1 MTSTL
6 PDPGLAAASSE
17 AMQTA
22 LAVIEARELFACD
35 EHEVCL
41 CVGSHNDGIYFD
53 LCDKRWR
60 TIEICADGWNI
71 IDNANGPLAA
81 ALDLIAG
88 GEK

>member
-1 MTSTL
+1 MTSAL

-22 LAVIEARELFACD
+22 LAVVEARALFACD

-41 CVGSHNDGIYFD
+41 CVGSHNDGIYTD

-60 TIEICADGWNI
+60 TVEIGADSRNI
-71 IDNANGPLAA
+71 IDNADGPLAA